1 MARRSRADKKPS
13 DVVGLTLRLT
23 EELRSKLEAEAQSN
37 DRSLNSEVIDRLE
50 QSVSAPRELSAL
62 VYVMSEIA
70 KRVAGTS
77 GLNWR
82 NDAFR
87 ARAFS
92 LAVESFLF
100 GISAQMDVN
109 EGNFEL
115 AYKAPEDLRKLY
127 ATHPGGEKIIETP
140 DSFAEHIFSSVWDQ
154 ILHSD
159 DPVTAE
165 LFPFFRAAGPGIT
178 EARQRVKRDALKPR
192 RYT

>member
-1 MARRSRADKKPS
+1 MAKRAEKKPN
-13 DVVGLTLRLT
+13 DAVGLTLRLS
-23 EELRSKLEAEAQSN
+23 EKLRSALEEEARRN

-50 QSVSAPRELSAL
+50 RSVNEPRELRAL

-77 GLNWR
+77 STSWR
-82 NDAFR
+82 DDAFR

-92 LAVESFLF
+92 LAVEAFLF
-100 GISAQMDVN
+100 GISAQMDVTDD
-109 EGNFEL
+109 NFKI

-127 ATHPGGEKIIETP
+127 ASHPGGEKITETP
-140 DSFAEHIFSSVWDQ
+140 DSFAEHIFGSVWDQ
-154 ILHSD
+154 ILYSE

-178 EARQRVKRDALKPR
+178 AARNRVKSRSDK
-192 RYT
+192 